1 MESSREPGIACIEDQ
16 QRLAL
21 EAQRL
26 ADEVAVK
33 RQILATLSTA
43 VETRDP
49 KTLHMMAN
57 LVESKSR
64 FQALQAESPRLA
76 LLWPSGALQLN
87 SIAALN
93 STATDDAPAVQ

>member
-1 MESSREPGIACIEDQ
+1 MESSREPGIACVEDQ
-16 QRLAL
+16 QRLAV

-26 ADEVAVK
+26 ADEVK

-64 FQALQAESPRLA
+64 FQALQAESPKLA
-76 LLWPSGALQLN
+76 LSWPSGALQLN
-87 SIAALN
+87 STAALN
-93 STATDDAPAVQ
+93 STATNDAPAVQ

>member
-16 QRLAL
+16 QRLAV

-26 ADEVAVK
+26 ADEVK

-57 LVESKSR
+57 LVESQSR
-64 FQALQAESPRLA
+64 FQALQAESPKLA

-87 SIAALN
+87 STAALN

>member
-16 QRLAL
+16 QRLAV

-26 ADEVAVK
+26 ADEVK

>member
-16 QRLAL
+16 QRLAV

-26 ADEVAVK
+26 ADEVK

-87 SIAALN
+87 SIAARN

>member
-49 KTLHMMAN
+49 KTLHMMVN
-57 LVESKSR
+57 LVESQSR
-64 FQALQAESPRLA
+64 FQG

-87 SIAALN
+87 STAALN

>member
-16 QRLAL
+16 QRLAV

-26 ADEVAVK
+26 ADEVK

-57 LVESKSR
+57 LVESQSR
-64 FQALQAESPRLA
+64 FQALQAESPKLA

-87 SIAALN
+87 STAALY
-93 STATDDAPAVQ
+93 STPTDDAPAVQ

>member
-49 KTLHMMAN
+49 KTLHMMVN
-57 LVESKSR
+57 LVESQSR
-64 FQALQAESPRLA
+64 FQA

-87 SIAALN
+87 STAALN